1 MQDRI
6 KVVIV
11 DDEPQSIHRLQD
23 DLATLEDFEVI
34 ATSSSAVSAKNLVMS
49 IQPDVLFIDV
59 EMPGQ
64 TGFEVLQSLRDEIPM
79 DLIVVFYSAFDK
91 YMIDAL
97 RASAFDFLLKPY
109 QQDEF
114 ELVVDRIRQKMK
126 DGDDVDEDASSVPES
141 SSCSSESVLASQKAQ
156 DFSGMNGMLGT
167 AAKRLAIQTISG
179 LLMLKPDDVFSC
191 TFDEATHLW
200 QLKLSNGQV
209 YKLKRQA
216 TAKTILSMSPS
227 LAQVRQDCIINLD
240 YLLCIEN
247 YTLRCIFSPPFDHE
261 EIIIQAREHLK
272 DKLKVSPIAF
282 RLLDEQFTMGDLQRV
297 YELISGR
304 SYDRRNFYRKA
315 LASGLLENE
324 SEKESIQDE
333 ADDDL
338 TDCCMADYASAPKM
352 EAIWTSKPRKGKTPT
367 QIFRFNEQSF
377 EEMDENESKRN
388 PFDF

>member
-64 TGFEVLQSLRDEIPM
+64 TGFEVLQSLRDEMPIE
-79 DLIVVFYSAFDK
+79 LIVVFYSAFDK
-91 YMIDAL
+91 YMIEAL

-109 QQDEF
+109 QQEEL
-114 ELVVDRIRQKMK
+114 ELVVDRIRQKMV
-126 DGDDVDEDASSVPES
+126 DGDEKDSSAALES

-209 YKLKRQA
+209 YKLKRQV

-261 EIIIQAREHLK
+261 EITVSRRCYKAVK
-272 DKLKVSPIAF
+272 D
-282 RLLDEQFTMGDLQRV
+282 Q
-297 YELISGR
+297 
-304 SYDRRNFYRKA
+304 
-315 LASGLLENE
+315 LE
-324 SEKESIQDE
+324 I
-333 ADDDL
+333 L
-338 TDCCMADYASAPKM
+338 
-352 EAIWTSKPRKGKTPT
+352 
-367 QIFRFNEQSF
+367 
-377 EEMDENESKRN
+377 
-388 PFDF
+388 

>member
-79 DLIVVFYSAFDK
+79 ELIVVFYSAFDK

-126 DGDDVDEDASSVPES
+126 DGDDVDEDE
-141 SSCSSESVLASQKAQ
+141 Q
-156 DFSGMNGMLGT
+156 M
-167 AAKRLAIQTISG
+167 
-179 LLMLKPDDVFSC
+179 
-191 TFDEATHLW
+191 
-200 QLKLSNGQV
+200 
-209 YKLKRQA
+209 
-216 TAKTILSMSPS
+216 
-227 LAQVRQDCIINLD
+227 
-240 YLLCIEN
+240 
-247 YTLRCIFSPPFDHE
+247 
-261 EIIIQAREHLK
+261 
-272 DKLKVSPIAF
+272 KVV
-282 RLLDEQFTMGDLQRV
+282 T
-297 YELISGR
+297 
-304 SYDRRNFYRKA
+304 
-315 LASGLLENE
+315 
-324 SEKESIQDE
+324 
-333 ADDDL
+333 
-338 TDCCMADYASAPKM
+338 
-352 EAIWTSKPRKGKTPT
+352 
-367 QIFRFNEQSF
+367 
-377 EEMDENESKRN
+377 
-388 PFDF
+388 

>member
-114 ELVVDRIRQKMK
+114 ELVVDR
-126 DGDDVDEDASSVPES
+126 
-141 SSCSSESVLASQKAQ
+141 
-156 DFSGMNGMLGT
+156 
-167 AAKRLAIQTISG
+167 
-179 LLMLKPDDVFSC
+179 
-191 TFDEATHLW
+191 
-200 QLKLSNGQV
+200 
-209 YKLKRQA
+209 
-216 TAKTILSMSPS
+216 
-227 LAQVRQDCIINLD
+227 
-240 YLLCIEN
+240 
-247 YTLRCIFSPPFDHE
+247 
-261 EIIIQAREHLK
+261 
-272 DKLKVSPIAF
+272 
-282 RLLDEQFTMGDLQRV
+282 
-297 YELISGR
+297 SGR
-304 SYDRRNFYRKA
+304 K
-315 LASGLLENE
+315 
-324 SEKESIQDE
+324 
-333 ADDDL
+333 
-338 TDCCMADYASAPKM
+338 
-352 EAIWTSKPRKGKTPT
+352 
-367 QIFRFNEQSF
+367 
-377 EEMDENESKRN
+377 
-388 PFDF
+388 